1 MYNIFGGFD
10 MTVEDIKREVQFKI
24 SSLTRCY
31 NSSDDPD
38 LRACYIVA
46 RSCLEDL
53 LALILDD
60 EDHD

>member
-1 MYNIFGGFD
+1 